1 MVGMV
6 SSSNVPSVMALTRVV
21 LPAFCRPTMAIYN
34 YLLKN
39 LAFTQ
44 SMNLPK
50 NANMIMS

>member
-1 MVGMV
+1 
-6 SSSNVPSVMALTRVV
+6 MALTRVV
-21 LPAFCRPTMAIYN
+21 FPAFCSPTIAIYN

-50 NANMIMS
+50 NANMIINIIL